1 MPRSNWFASSFL
13 LISQNVDRFLGG
25 FTMSPSAALASDVFR
40 FFALL
45 TTGLLVVGGT
55 IIAILRYGFAKN
67 VAQAWDSYRGW
78 LAMVPAIGVSLFAGR
93 VAAICFFA
101 IIAIVAFT
109 EYARATGLH
118 RDLTMTFTVL
128 AGIVGIAVVVL
139 ARNPS
144 TGAFGWYELFMAGPV
159 FVSAALL
166 LASVL
171 RNRPEGQLKAIALSL
186 FGFLYIGWMFGH
198 VALLANTDNA
208 YGYLLYLLFAVE
220 LNDIAAFTCG
230 KLFGRRPLCTNVSPW
245 KTREGALGAVAISA
259 LFPLAVRFALP
270 DFSALECVL
279 AGLIVGV
286 GGHLGDLSIS
296 VIKRDIGVKDMGT
309 FIRGHGGVLDR
320 IDSLLY
326 TAPLFFHYTRY
337 AHGL

>member
-1 MPRSNWFASSFL
+1 
-13 LISQNVDRFLGG
+13 
-25 FTMSPSAALASDVFR
+25 MSPSAALASDIFC

-45 TTGLLVVGGT
+45 TTSLLVVGGAT
-55 IIAILRYGFAKN
+55 IAVLRFGFAKD
-67 VAQAWDSYRGW
+67 VSQAWNSYRGW
-78 LAMVPAIGVSLFAGR
+78 LAMIPVIAASLLAGR
-93 VAAICFFA
+93 AVAICFFA
-101 IIAIVAFT
+101 IIAIFAFT

-128 AGIVGIAVVVL
+128 AGIVGIAVVSL
-139 ARNPS
+139 MRDPAS
-144 TGAFGWYELFMAGPV
+144 GAPGWYGLFMVGPV
-159 FVSAALL
+159 LVSVALMLAAI
-166 LASVL
+166 L
-171 RNRPEGQLKAIALSL
+171 RNRPQGQLKAVALSL

-198 VALLANTDNA
+198 LAFLANTRNP

-220 LNDIAAFTCG
+220 LNDVAAFICG
-230 KLFGRRPLCTNVSPW
+230 KLFGRRPLCANVSPS

-279 AGLIVGV
+279 AGLIVGI

-296 VIKRDIGVKDMGT
+296 VIKRDLGIKDMGT
-309 FIRGHGGVLDR
+309 LIRGHGGVLDR

-326 TAPLFFHYTRY
+326 TAPLFFHFTR
-337 AHGL
+337 HVQGM

>member
-1 MPRSNWFASSFL
+1 
-13 LISQNVDRFLGG
+13 
-25 FTMSPSAALASDVFR
+25 MSPTAALVSDVFR

-45 TTGLLVVGGT
+45 TTALLAVGGGT
-55 IIAILRYGFAKN
+55 IAVVRFRFRKN
-67 VAQAWDSYRGW
+67 VSHAWDSYRGW
-78 LAMVPAIGVSLFAGR
+78 LVMVPIISLSLFAGR
-93 VAAICFFA
+93 VVTICFFA

-118 RDLTMTFTVL
+118 RDLAMTFVSLT
-128 AGIVGIAVVVL
+128 GIVGIGVIAL
-139 ARNPS
+139 ARDRY
-144 TGAFGWYELFMAGPV
+144 GLFITMPV
-159 FVSAALL
+159 FVSAALVL
-166 LASVL
+166 VSIL
-171 RNRPEGQLKAIALSL
+171 RNRPEGQLKAIALGL

-198 VALLANTDNA
+198 LALLANTRNA

-220 LNDIAAFTCG
+220 INDVAAFTCG
-230 KLFGRRPLCTNVSPW
+230 KLFGRHPLCANVSPR
-245 KTREGALGAVAISA
+245 KTREGALGAVLISA
-259 LFPLAVRFALP
+259 AFPLAVRFALP
-270 DFSALECVL
+270 DFSALECIL

-309 FIRGHGGVLDR
+309 LILGHGGVLDR

-326 TAPLFFHYTRY
+326 TAPLFFHFTRY

>member
-1 MPRSNWFASSFL
+1 
-13 LISQNVDRFLGG
+13 
-25 FTMSPSAALASDVFR
+25 MSPSAALASDVFR

-45 TTGLLVVGGT
+45 TMGLLLVGGAT
-55 IIAILRYGFAKN
+55 ISVVRFSFARD
-67 VAQAWDSYRGW
+67 VSHASDSYRGW
-78 LAMVPAIGVSLFAGR
+78 LVMVPIIGASLFAGR
-93 VAAICFFA
+93 AVTICFFA
-101 IIAIVAFT
+101 IISIVAFT

-118 RDLTMTFTVL
+118 RDLTMTFTSL
-128 AGIVGIAVVVL
+128 GGIVGIALVALVRDP
-139 ARNPS
+139 A
-144 TGAFGWYELFMAGPV
+144 TGAAGWFGLFMTVPV
-159 FVSAALL
+159 FVCAALM

-171 RNRPEGQLKAIALSL
+171 RNGPEGQLKVIALAL

-198 VALLANTDNA
+198 VAFLANTRNA

-220 LNDIAAFTCG
+220 LNDVAAFTCG

-245 KTREGALGAVAISA
+245 KTREGALGAVLISA

-309 FIRGHGGVLDR
+309 LIRGHGGVLDR
-320 IDSLLY
+320 IDSMLY
-326 TAPLFFHYTRY
+326 AAPLFFHFARY

>member
-1 MPRSNWFASSFL
+1 
-13 LISQNVDRFLGG
+13 
-25 FTMSPSAALASDVFR
+25 MSPSAALASEVFR
-40 FFALL
+40 IFTLL
-45 TTGLLVVGGT
+45 TTGLLVVGGAT
-55 IIAILRYGFAKN
+55 IAVVRFGFAKD
-67 VAQAWDSYRGW
+67 VSHAWDSYRGW
-78 LAMVPAIGVSLFAGR
+78 IVMVPTIAASLFAGR
-93 VAAICFFA
+93 AVAICFFA
-101 IIAIVAFT
+101 IVAVAAFT

-118 RDLTMTFTVL
+118 HDLTMTLISL
-128 AGIVGIAVVVL
+128 AGIVGIAAVAL
-139 ARNPS
+139 ARDPA
-144 TGAFGWYELFMAGPV
+144 TGAPGWYGLFMTVPV
-159 FVSAALL
+159 LVSAALL
-166 LASVL
+166 LASIL
-171 RNRPEGQLKAIALSL
+171 RNRPEGQLQAIALSL

-198 VALLANTDNA
+198 LAFLANTRNA

-220 LNDIAAFTCG
+220 LNDVAAFTCG

-245 KTREGALGAVAISA
+245 KTREGAFGAVLISA

-309 FIRGHGGVLDR
+309 LIRGHGGVLDR

-326 TAPLFFHYTRY
+326 TAPLFFHFARY